1 MKKTFAN
8 IRTLAAVLMASAALV
23 ACNKEHNAT
32 AEQTPQV
39 YTLTIQAGMN
49 DGTQTKAL
57 ELEGTKLVA
66 KWEEGETVEVR
77 KGATLLGNLTVSNV
91 SADGQSCTLSGTLTG
106 DIRREDTMRL
116 YYHRTGLVN
125 ESQTGTLA
133 SAAESDYAVARVE
146 VDSVDGDNI
155 SLKSNPS
162 FETQVAMLKL
172 TMKDGSANLLN
183 ATSLQITIGDIAPYT
198 FSPTAAT
205 YTANGDGVVYFALPS
220 ASRLSADSGTSLD
233 VAGLAAASVTFTAT
247 VGADTYTVTKTG
259 YAFAAGKYYAT
270 TLTMAKIISLSGRYS
285 SDDELVIADGCI
297 LTGYGYN
304 YSCKVSIADGATV
317 TLRDVENNG
326 DIAGCPGIKCLGDAT
341 IILEG
346 DNTVT
351 GGDQYAGIYVPGDK
365 TLTIR
370 GTGSLNVTGG
380 SRAAG
385 IGGNATGDA
394 NCGSI
399 VISGGT
405 VTATGSFGGAGIGL
419 GANGGECK
427 AITISGGT
435 VEATGGSGGAG
446 IGLGANGE
454 GCKAITI
461 SGGTVTAKG
470 DDQAPGIGGATGYYE
485 SITIT
490 GDVTKVTATRG
501 SGAQYS
507 IGIEDVDSWD
517 YCGPITIGGTVY
529 FEEGNFTNDDLKT
542 SQFVYQP

>member
-23 ACNKEHNAT
+23 ACNKEYNAT

-57 ELEGTKLVA
+57 ELDGTKLVA

-116 YYHRTGLVN
+116 YYHHTGLVN

-270 TLTMAKIISLSGRYS
+270 TLTMAKPAPSLSLTSPTVGQVIG
-285 SDDELVIADGCI
+285 SDGKNYDAGASLPTGVTKVAMIAYASGSNGLAIALADEGEM
-297 LTGYGYN
+297 N
-304 YSCKVSIADGATV
+304 WATAKSTCEAKTPV
-317 TLRDVENNG
+317 FSNG
-326 DIAGCPGIKCLGDAT
+326 TWKLPSQDEWK
-341 IILEG
+341 
-346 DNTVT
+346 
-351 GGDQYAGIYVPGDK
+351 QMFK
-365 TLTIR
+365 
-370 GTGSLNVTGG
+370 
-380 SRAAG
+380 
-385 IGGNATGDA
+385 
-394 NCGSI
+394 
-399 VISGGT
+399 
-405 VTATGSFGGAGIGL
+405 
-419 GANGGECK
+419 ANGGSDASYTGLNT
-427 AITISGGT
+427 AITTAGGT
-435 VEATGGSGGAG
+435 ALQEYDNCWSSTPSVEDYDYAWIVILVAG
-446 IGLGANGE
+446 DA
-454 GCKAITI
+454 
-461 SGGTVTAKG
+461 
-470 DDQAPGIGGATGYYE
+470 Y
-485 SITIT
+485 
-490 GDVTKVTATRG
+490 
-501 SGAQYS
+501 
-507 IGIEDVDSWD
+507 WD
-517 YCGPITIGGTVY
+517 NSEKDFDNRVRACLA
-529 FEEGNFTNDDLKT
+529 F
-542 SQFVYQP
+542 

>member
-1 MKKTFAN
+1 MKTKKAMKKITH
-8 IRTLAAVLMASAALV
+8 IGMAALV
-23 ACNKEHNAT
+23 AMSMLGTSCNK
-32 AEQTPQV
+32 AESPEIETPETQKENIV
-39 YTLTIQAGMN
+39 TLTTSVGFAV
-49 DGTQTKAL
+49 DGTKAL
-57 ELEGTKLVA
+57 AIDYTAKTLTKTFA
-66 KWEEGETVEVR
+66 EGETMVLRYKNTKDDWV
-77 KGATLLGNLTVSNV
+77 KAV
-91 SADGQSCTLSGTLTG
+91 SAPLTAGDITNGGKSATVTFTLTNPDKTKNVDYIYPAAIVNQSGNMNEAALFESQDGTLNT
-106 DIRREDTMRL
+106 I
-116 YYHRTGLVN
+116 
-125 ESQTGTLA
+125 A
-133 SAAESDYAVARVE
+133 STFDYSRKIGAW
-146 VDSVDGDNI
+146 DGDNLP
-155 SLKSNPS
+155 SLTLENQLAILAI
-162 FETQVAMLKL
+162 TLKNA
-172 TMKDGSANLLN
+172 DGSSDI
-183 ATSLQITIGDIAPYT
+183 TSSITGLTLSDGTKTYNVTREAVAGPIYVAI
-198 FSPTAAT
+198 FPTADAT
-205 YTANGDGVVYFALPS
+205 ITV
-220 ASRLSADSGTSLD
+220 
-233 VAGLAAASVTFTAT
+233 TAT
-247 VGADTYTVTKTG
+247 DGSKNYTKTLTSKT
-259 YAFAAGKYYAT
+259 YAKGQFYQQGLK
-270 TLTMAKIISLSGRYS
+270 MAEIISLSGRYS